1 MQKTRERRQSFV
13 PMVVTTATSA
23 RWDAFA
29 TDCVGWMVARAEA
42 GVRSRATSA
51 EGRLLAIFDVFDDW
65 IDGRDT
71 EAASVVD
78 AIVKLNERHPLGRI
92 VSRHGGRI
100 RAAVIDLGRQA
111 GLVDVEEF
119 AESWHILLRGTALK
133 ASEGD
138 TGAPARAQDMG
149 RDLIAR
155 HRPRPV
161 VEQFSFDEVES
172 EFGWVEAT
180 DRAGSAARRSDVR
193 FSPNDDLDWFGFDGW
208 SGQPG
213 SVTLTA

>member
-92 VSRHGGRI
+92 VSRHSGRI

-172 EFGWVEAT
+172 EFGWVEAAPR
-180 DRAGSAARRSDVR
+180 DASSSRWSDPRGSRE
-193 FSPNDDLDWFGFDGW
+193 DDLDWSGLYGWDGDYAPV
-208 SGQPG
+208 SYP
-213 SVTLTA
+213 A